1 MLDFNVLVC
10 RVYTMQLKYLHP
22 LLWKI
27 LSILF
32 NAFHTMASAARMP
45 FLHVMKP
52 GLSQRGM
59 RLQCH
64 MSLLAKSLRPT
75 VVSLNWSSILPNT
88 SSVKEGGGRIDD
100 S

>member
-1 MLDFNVLVC
+1 MLDFNILMC
-10 RVYTMQLKYLHP
+10 RVYTMPLRQLKYLHP

-27 LSILF
+27 LSISF

-64 MSLLAKSLRPT
+64 MSLLAK
-75 VVSLNWSSILPNT
+75 WSA
-88 SSVKEGGGRIDD
+88 
-100 S
+100 

>member
-10 RVYTMQLKYLHP
+10 RVYTMQLKSLHP

-64 MSLLAKSLRPT
+64 MSLLAK
-75 VVSLNWSSILPNT
+75 WSA
-88 SSVKEGGGRIDD
+88 
-100 S
+100 